1 MKKELIH
8 LLFGLLITLSSFIGS
23 DSFFLSWEI
32 TLIIGLSLMAYR
44 TYRLVHYPNKKQ
56 VFISLSIALG
66 ITIIAG
72 VLNLSSNTNQIS
84 LEMTDLNPGG
94 NYNNIETCE
103 EGKDLATKEIEK
115 GKLKYIFGSF
125 GSKQELPKN
134 IEENYDI
141 EIIKINGLLS
151 TPNRCYNNI
160 MYKEIQKRY
169 GQDAFSKFNQ

>member
-1 MKKELIH
+1 M
-8 LLFGLLITLSSFIGS
+8 
-23 DSFFLSWEI
+23 
-32 TLIIGLSLMAYR
+32 
-44 TYRLVHYPNKKQ
+44 
-56 VFISLSIALG
+56 
-66 ITIIAG
+66 
-72 VLNLSSNTNQIS
+72 
-84 LEMTDLNPGG
+84 
-94 NYNNIETCE
+94 
-103 EGKDLATKEIEK
+103 EIEK